1 MGAATSKTWLK
12 RSLIS
17 LAALT
22 ALVASMPLFISLD
35 DYIPRIEA
43 ELSARLNQPVTIESI
58 KIAALPVPHATVNG
72 ITIGNADDIKPGKV
86 TIRPDL
92 WSLMQSTRVINSI
105 RIDSLLLTRQGIDLV
120 SALVHAAPAKSSDP
134 PAVRITSIR
143 LDNAVIRLDK
153 VEIGPIDARVQL
165 DGKGAL
171 AEASLVTQDGKLK
184 VVVKPDQEN
193 YLFDLKATAWT
204 LPAGP
209 ALVFDELLIKG
220 VATQED
226 ARLDTISA
234 KLYGGTALGKM
245 KLGWKKGFRFD
256 GLFDI
261 SELELR
267 QLAAL
272 LSPGT
277 HLSGKLTAKPTF
289 SSSAPAAD
297 QLAKALHLE
306 TAFNIRDGV
315 LHGVDIQHAATHL
328 LKQGSSGGET
338 RFDHLSGHLVVHRG
352 SQQFTQLRIA
362 SGALAADGRLG
373 ISPQK
378 ALSGRI
384 HAQVKVA
391 GIAAANVPLNVA
403 GTVAEPR
410 LYPTGATMAGAAA
423 GTVLLGPGFGT
434 SVGAKVG
441 GWAEGLFDSKP

>member
-1 MGAATSKTWLK
+1 MGATNSMTWLK
-12 RSLIS
+12 RGLIS
-17 LAALT
+17 LAALA
-22 ALVASMPLFISLD
+22 ALAAAVPLFISVD

-43 ELSARLNQPVTIESI
+43 ELSARLKQPVTIKSI
-58 KIAALPVPHATVNG
+58 KVTTLPVPHVTVTG
-72 ITIGNADDIKPGKV
+72 IAIGKADEIKPGKV
-86 TIRPDL
+86 TISPDL
-92 WSLMQSTRVINSI
+92 LSLLQPTRVIKSI
-105 RIDSLLLTRQGIDLV
+105 RIDSLVVTRAGVDLI
-120 SALVHAAPAKSSDP
+120 AAMAGSDTNAASDP
-134 PAVRITSIR
+134 PALRILGIQ
-143 LDNAVIRLDK
+143 LDNAVIHLDK
-153 VEIGPIDARVQL
+153 VAIGPIDARASL
-165 DGKGAL
+165 DGKGGL
-171 AEASLVTQDGKLK
+171 ATASLRTQDGKLT
-184 VVVKPDQEN
+184 VLVKPDQKK
-193 YLFDLKATAWT
+193 YLIDLKATAWT

-220 VATQED
+220 VATAED
-226 ARLDTISA
+226 ARLDEVSA
-234 KLYGGTALGKM
+234 KLYGGTALGRI
-245 KLGWKKGFRFD
+245 KLGWKKGLQLD
-256 GLFDI
+256 GQFDI
-261 SELELR
+261 SNLELR

-289 SSSAPAAD
+289 SASAPAAE
-297 QLAKALHLE
+297 QLAKALRLE

-362 SGALAADGRLG
+362 SGALAADGKLG

-391 GIAAANVPLNVA
+391 GIAAANVPLNVS

-441 GWAEGLFDSKP
+441 GWADGLFEKK